1 MKQTFK
7 QMFKV
12 ILGFLVMWAALAHA
26 EVRIEITQG
35 VDSARSIGVVPFKWT
50 GAGESPENIG
60 SIIAADLRNSGKFNP
75 IDSARMPQQ
84 PTTASEVTPAAWA
97 ALGIDSVVVGHIQ
110 PSADGKFLVS
120 YQLVDVAGAP
130 GTVLSQEQ
138 FTVEKKWLR
147 FSAHT
152 ASNQVFEKLTGI
164 RGAFTTRIAYVV
176 KNNSAGKY
184 RNELRVSDYDGYNQ
198 FTVHSSPDPLMS
210 PAWSPDAAKLAYVT
224 FEGGRSSLIIQTLA
238 TGAVR
243 QVASFPRHN
252 GAPAF
257 SPDGTKLA
265 FALSKTGSLNLYV
278 MDLASGQIR
287 QITDGRSNNTEPS
300 WMPDS
305 QTLVYTSD
313 QGGRPQLYKI
323 DINGGAPQRLT
334 WEGPQNQDADVSP
347 DGSFIVMVS
356 SASGSQH
363 IAKQDLATGSV
374 QVLTDTFLDETPSI
388 APNGTM
394 VIYSSTQGWGTV
406 LQLVSTDG
414 RFKARLP
421 ATDGQVKSPAWSPYL

>member
-7 QMFKV
+7 LTFNAL
-12 ILGFLVMWAALAHA
+12 LGFLLLWATFAHA
-26 EVRIEITQG
+26 EVYIEITKG
-35 VDSARSIGVVPFKWT
+35 VDSARPIGVVPFKWT
-50 GAGESPENIG
+50 GAENPPEAIG
-60 SIIAADLRNSGKFNP
+60 SIVAADLRNSGKFNP
-75 IDSARMPQQ
+75 ITPDRMPQQ
-84 PTTASEVTPAAWA
+84 PTTASEVTPAAWS
-97 ALGIDSVVVGHIQ
+97 ALGIDSVVVGQIQ
-110 PSADGKFLVS
+110 PAADGKYLVS
-120 YQLVDVAGAP
+120 YQLVDAVGTP
-130 GTVLSQEQ
+130 GSVLAQNQ
-138 FTVEKKWLR
+138 FQVDKKWLR
-147 FSAHT
+147 YAGHT
-152 ASNQVFEKLTGI
+152 VSNEVFEKLTGI
-164 RGAFTTRIAYVV
+164 KGAFATRIAYVV
-176 KNNSAGKY
+176 TKTVTDKY
-184 RNELRVSDYDGYNQ
+184 PYELRVADYDGYNEN
-198 FTVHSSPDPLMS
+198 TVHRSPAPLMS
-210 PAWSPDAAKLAYVT
+210 PAWSPDSSQLAYVT
-224 FEGGRSSLIIQTLA
+224 FEGGHTSLVVQTLA

-243 QVASFPRHN
+243 QIASFPRHN

-278 MDLASGQIR
+278 MDLASGQMS
-287 QITDGRSNNTEPS
+287 QVTDGRSNNTEPS
-300 WMPDS
+300 WMPDN

-323 DINGGAPQRLT
+323 NINGGAPQRLT
-334 WEGPQNQDADVSP
+334 WEGSQNQDADVSP
-347 DGSFIVMVS
+347 DGTFIVMVS
-356 SASGSQH
+356 TANGSQH

-394 VIYSSTQGWGTV
+394 VIYSSTQGLGTV